1 VRDTVPPVRILI
13 DYRPAL
19 RERTGVGEYVH
30 QLARALAGRRVDRS
44 TDRRAGDRRAAA
56 NADDVEVFTSSWR
69 DRPAPEAVAD
79 LGPCRLVD
87 RRVPVGLL
95 NFGWH
100 RLGWPPIEWLT
111 GHAYDVVHSPH
122 PLLIPSRRAAR
133 VVTIHDLDFLLHPER
148 TRAEIRRDYAALAS
162 RHAAAAD
169 GVIVVSAYVGEL
181 VERILRVPSERISVC
196 PNGVAPWPDGDP
208 ILPGNPRGE
217 YILFLG
223 TLEPRKNVEG
233 LLGAYADLV
242 TRRPDAP
249 PLVLVGGSTPG
260 AEAWREMIAVPPL
273 AGRVEYRGYVAD
285 RARRSVYAGARLVVL
300 PSFDEGFGFPVVEA
314 MSLGVPVVAST
325 RGALPEVSGGAA
337 RLVDPEDLGGLS
349 RAMEAVVFDA
359 ALAARM
365 GEAGLVRARA
375 FSWSQSAELT
385 RAAYERAIETRRHR
399 SGG

>member
-1 VRDTVPPVRILI
+1 VRILI

-30 QLARALAGRRVDRS
+30 QLAKALAARRVDRAI
-44 TDRRAGDRRAAA
+44 DRHPGDRRAAA

-69 DRPAPEAVAD
+69 DRPTDEALAD
-79 LGPCRLVD
+79 LGPAPRVVD
-87 RRVPVGLL
+87 RRLPVGLL
-95 NFGWH
+95 NLGWH
-100 RLGWPPIEWLT
+100 RLGWPPVEWLT
-111 GHAYDVVHSPH
+111 GRSYDVVHSPH

-148 TRAEIRRDYAALAS
+148 TRAEIRRDYAALAA
-162 RHAAAAD
+162 RHAAEAD
-169 GVIVVSAYVGEL
+169 AVIVVSAYVGEL
-181 VERILRVPSERISVC
+181 VERILHVPAERVSIC
-196 PNGVAPWPDGDP
+196 PNGVAAWPEAGP
-208 ILPGNPRGE
+208 ATPGNPGGR

-233 LLGAYADLV
+233 LLKAYADLV

-249 PLVLVGGSTPG
+249 PLVLAGSTTPG
-260 AEAWREMIAVPPL
+260 AEAWREMIGQPPL

-285 RARRSVYAGARLVVL
+285 RARQSVYTGARLVVL

-314 MSLGVPVVAST
+314 MSLGIPVLASN
-325 RGALPEVSGGAA
+325 RGALPEVSGGATL
-337 RLVDPEDLGGLS
+337 LVDPEDLGALS

-359 ALAARM
+359 TLASRL

-375 FSWSQSAELT
+375 FSWSRSAELT
-385 RAAYERAIETRRHR
+385 RAAYERAIQSRRHR
-399 SGG
+399 VGS